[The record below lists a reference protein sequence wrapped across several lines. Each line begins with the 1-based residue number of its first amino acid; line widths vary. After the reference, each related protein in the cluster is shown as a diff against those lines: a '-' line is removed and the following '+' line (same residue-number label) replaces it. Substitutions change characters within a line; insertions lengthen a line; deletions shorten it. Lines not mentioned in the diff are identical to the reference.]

1 MTDTNQVVS
10 KVLVL
15 DGDMD
20 RHSPLRAFFDT
31 NHLVAL
37 KAQPDNVM
45 GILKSNVDLGAILL
59 HEHYGGRGQGL
70 AIAREI
76 HHTRPELPIFLRRDA
91 RADLSDLGERDA
103 KLFSTAFSIE
113 RIDRLREA
121 TSEAIFNRVYPS
133 ALVRGI
139 TELTRTALL
148 SQFRDVHVEHDAPCL
163 VRDRIIYGEL
173 FSLIPIES
181 NWCRGYMTLQT
192 TEQPL
197 LDFVKGRK
205 TYAESDNVGFRE
217 INNVLGEATN
227 LIWGSFKNRF
237 ISHEK
242 VSGFLTQVPIIV
254 NHLHRYISFGSEDP
268 QLCVRYTLTD
278 ALAPD
283 GPVLHIYQR
292 FIFNLNWSP
301 DNFAENEA
309 SVDELFDS
317 GELEMF

>member
-1 MTDTNQVVS
+1 MTDKAKVVS

-15 DGDMD
+15 DDDMD
-20 RHSPLRAFFDT
+20 RQGQLRAFFET
-31 NHLVAL
+31 NNLVAL
-37 KAQPDNVM
+37 KAQPNNVM
-45 GILKSNVDLGAILL
+45 GILKSNVDMGAIML
-59 HEHYGGRGQGL
+59 HEHYSGPGKGL
-70 AIAREI
+70 ALAREM
-76 HHTRPELPIFLRRDA
+76 HQARPELPIFLRRDH
-91 RADLSDLGERDA
+91 RTDLNDLAEADA
-103 KLFSTAFSIE
+103 KRFSTAYSIE
-113 RIDRLREA
+113 RIDRLRDA
-121 TSEAIFNRVYPS
+121 IDEAIFNRVYPT

-139 TELTRTALL
+139 TELTTAALL
-148 SQFRDVHVEHDAPCL
+148 SQFREVSVEHEPPCL

-181 NWCRGYMTLQT
+181 IWCRGYMTLQT

-197 LDFVKGRK
+197 MNFVRERK

-217 INNVLGEATN
+217 INNVLGEVTN

-237 ISHEK
+237 VSHEAPA
-242 VSGFLTQVPIIV
+242 GFLTQVPIIV

-268 QLCVRYTLTD
+268 QLCVRYTLKDTAD
-278 ALAPD
+278 AN
-283 GPVLHIYQR
+283 GPSLHIYQR

-309 SVDELFDS
+309 SVDELFDA